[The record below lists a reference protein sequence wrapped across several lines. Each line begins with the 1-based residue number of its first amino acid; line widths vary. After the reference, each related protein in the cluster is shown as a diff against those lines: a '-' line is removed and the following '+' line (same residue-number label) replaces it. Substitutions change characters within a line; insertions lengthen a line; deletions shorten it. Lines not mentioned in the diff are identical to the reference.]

1 MKRSF
6 AFILVLVAGFAYACG
21 PRARSAEPERR
32 GPVDGP
38 PIAADLD
45 VDVGRSI
52 EFAFHVTN
60 NAARKLELRFP
71 SGQMHDIVVLDS
83 IGREVWRWSE
93 GRMFTQSLQNR
104 IVDSYSTVTWSA
116 SMDRDSAGT
125 ALPPGRYVAVASLL
139 SENKPLEQRVEFAV
153 R

>member
-6 AFILVLVAGFAYACG
+6 AFIMVLVAGFAYACG

-38 PIAADLD
+38 PVAAELD
-45 VDVGRSI
+45 VAVGPAI
-52 EFAFHVTN
+52 NFEFHVTN

-71 SGQMHDIVVLDS
+71 SGQTHDIVVLDS

-116 SMDRDSAGT
+116 SLDSGS
-125 ALPPGRYVAVASLL
+125 ALTPGRYVAVASLL